1 MEVASFVIQM
11 RTLERSVS
19 SLAHAVAACAFAVLA
34 GCTDATAPRESGFEF
49 QYSGAESG
57 VFHASGTPGL
67 SSATVLARGS
77 FASAIPDANDTFKA
91 ISNDTSG
98 APFGN
103 MFNMYGI
110 PARPGTYS
118 IPISASTATGA
129 GLVFHLG
136 VQWTPSLFS
145 SNRLYILK
153 SGSVTV
159 SEYGPLRVRGS
170 FQGTAVRFTTV
181 QGEAPRE
188 ITITGGSFDL
198 SLSDVA
204 AAQVR
209 CVLFSC

>member
-1 MEVASFVIQM
+1 M
-11 RTLERSVS
+11 RTLERSAS
-19 SLAHAVAACAFAVLA
+19 SLAHAVAACALAVLA

-49 QYSGAESG
+49 QYAGAESG

-67 SSATVLARGS
+67 SSAAVLARSS
-77 FASAIPDANDTFKA
+77 FASAIPDANDTFKV

-118 IPISASTATGA
+118 IPISATATGA

-145 SNRLYILK
+145 SNRFYILK

-170 FQGTAVRFTTV
+170 FQGTAARFTTV
-181 QGEAPRE
+181 QGDAPRE

>member
-1 MEVASFVIQM
+1 MEVASFDAQM
-11 RTLERSVS
+11 RTLERP
-19 SLAHAVAACAFAVLA
+19 LFPLTRAVAACALAVLA
-34 GCTDATAPRESGFEF
+34 GCTDATAPRESGFDF

-57 VFHASGTPGL
+57 VFHASGTPAL

-77 FASAIPDANDTFKA
+77 FASAIPDANDTFKV

-110 PARPGTYS
+110 PARPGIYS
-118 IPISASTATGA
+118 IPIGATTATGA

-145 SNRLYILK
+145 SNRFYVLK

-170 FQGTAVRFTTV
+170 FQGTATRFTTV

-188 ITITGGSFDL
+188 IAITGGSFDL